1 MLTPS
6 GALKSSRYI
15 FQKEEKKMLTKAI
28 TYTDYNGN
36 KKTKNFYFNLTRTE
50 LAKMELTNKAGMLE
64 TIKKMINSDDREE
77 IINLFEKIVLGA
89 YGEKSADGE
98 EFLKSDEI
106 RQRFVNHPAYDVLF
120 MELISSE
127 NGMSDF
133 INAIVPADV
142 SEAAKNNNKTLN
154 DLMGYEVVPTAAEN
168 ITPING

>member
-1 MLTPS
+1 
-6 GALKSSRYI
+6 
-15 FQKEEKKMLTKAI
+15 MLTKAI
-28 TYTDYNGN
+28 TYTDYNGV

-77 IINLFEKIVLGA
+77 IVNLFEKIVLGA

-106 RQRFVNHPAYDVLF
+106 RQRFMNHPAYDVLF

-142 SEAAKNNNKTLN
+142 SEAAKNNDKTLN
-154 DLMGYEVVPTAAEN
+154 DLMGYEVIPGKDNNVVPMNNAT
-168 ITPING
+168 